1 MVLWQPPRQISAG
14 VCALLNLPQQ
24 KNKNPVR
31 CEFLHFPEMYKNRL
45 NYDPVL
51 LCCFLKQWEEYKTIV
66 LLCPLLLSEQ
76 FLLALDRIKI
86 WTSRYCRSGHNS
98 ENKINFQEKYW
109 IPHFLLD
116 EMDCFWLLATIIF
129 LYEFLKVKNWWKQ

>member
-51 LCCFLKQWEEYKTIV
+51 LCCFLKQ
-66 LLCPLLLSEQ
+66 
-76 FLLALDRIKI
+76 
-86 WTSRYCRSGHNS
+86 
-98 ENKINFQEKYW
+98 
-109 IPHFLLD
+109 
-116 EMDCFWLLATIIF
+116 
-129 LYEFLKVKNWWKQ
+129 